1 MAATPYLFGSR
12 PVAAEPYHAAPERRV
27 QGNPQQTI
35 WSHYTDPTGQFAVGE
50 WQGEVGSWRVQ
61 YTEEEFCQIIEGV
74 STLTGD
80 DGTVLTVRAG
90 DRFVIPA
97 GFAGTWEVR
106 ERTRKTYVIYERKGL
121 AA

>member
-1 MAATPYLFGSR
+1 MAPTMYTFGSR
-12 PVAAEPYHAAPERRV
+12 DIPAEPYHAAPERRV
-27 QGNPQQTI
+27 QGNPQQTL
-35 WSHYTDPTGQFAVGE
+35 WPHYTDASGQFAVGE

-80 DGTVLTVRAG
+80 DGTAVTVRAG

-97 GFAGTWEVR
+97 GFAGTWQVL
-106 ERTRKTYVIYERKGL
+106 ERTRKTYVIYERK
-121 AA
+121 ASA

>member
-1 MAATPYLFGSR
+1 MPQTVYLFGSKA
-12 PVAAEPYHAAPERRV
+12 VAAEPYHAAPERRV
-27 QGNPQQTI
+27 QGNPQLTVWQ
-35 WSHYTDPTGQFAVGE
+35 HYTDPSGQFSVGE

-80 DGTVLTVRAG
+80 GGTAVTVRAG

-97 GFAGTWEVR
+97 GFQGTWQVL
-106 ERTRKTYVIYERKGL
+106 ERTRKTYVIYERKAL
-121 AA
+121 